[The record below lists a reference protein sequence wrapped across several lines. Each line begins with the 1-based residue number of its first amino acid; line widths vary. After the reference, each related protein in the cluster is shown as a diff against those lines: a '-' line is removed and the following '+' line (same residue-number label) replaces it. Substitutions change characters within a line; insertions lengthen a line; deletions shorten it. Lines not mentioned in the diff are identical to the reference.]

1 MVYDYDL
8 TIFGDWGYGPED
20 NRYGVADGDE
30 GVHDA
35 SLMYGDPRLEE
46 MLVGDDDEILIGY
59 GYNSDTSY
67 DNEVHVYA
75 GDGDDLVDIHG
86 DWWLYNINGGR
97 GDDTFI
103 VDGGW

>member
-1 MVYDYDL
+1 MVDDDYNL

-20 NRYGVADGDE
+20 NRYGVPDDVY

-35 SLMYGDPRLEE
+35 STQYGDPRLEE
-46 MLVGDDDEILIGY
+46 MLVGDDDVILIGY
-59 GYNSDTSY
+59 GDY
-67 DNEVHVYA
+67 DAENEVYVYA

>member
-1 MVYDYDL
+1 MN
-8 TIFGDWGYGPED
+8 IFGDWGYGPED
-20 NRYGVADGDE
+20 NRYGIDSDDYGE
-30 GVHDA
+30 LDA

-46 MLVGDDDEILIGY
+46 MLVGDDDVILIGY
-59 GYNSDTSY
+59 GDTSEE
-67 DNEVHVYA
+67 NEVNVYA

-86 DWWLYNINGGR
+86 NWWKYNINGGR